1 LHYLSVDETDLLNPL
16 LLDNMKE
23 GAMLL
28 TKHIS
33 MNNDAILIIDADCDG
48 YCSGAIFLN
57 YFNRLFPA
65 WV

>member
-1 LHYLSVDETDLLNPL
+1 
-16 LLDNMKE
+16 MKE
-23 GAMLL
+23 GAALL
-28 TKHIS
+28 AKHIS

-65 WV
+65 WVQNHVYYKTHEGK

>member
-1 LHYLSVDETDLLNPL
+1 
-16 LLDNMKE
+16 MKE

-28 TKHIS
+28 AKHIS

-57 YFNRLFPA
+57 YFSRLFPA